1 MSELPGNERYT
12 MLYQNDALVADNA
25 DLIKHLAR
33 LKDVQAIDAPRGLR
47 LAASGRE
54 AWLDLTE
61 EVMYEHQTNLE
72 VRLAETRAF
81 VATLEARL
89 SNENYIKKAPE
100 NLVEESRKQLETKQK
115 IIDRLE
121 AELEILK

>member
-1 MSELPGNERYT
+1 LARKPRVQKE
-12 MLYQNDALVADNA
+12 
-25 DLIKHLAR
+25 LIKHLAR
-33 LKDVQAIDAPRGLR
+33 LKDIQAIDVPRGLR

-81 VATLEARL
+81 VTTLEARL
-89 SNENYIKKAPE
+89 SNESYIKKAPE

-115 IIDRLE
+115 VIDRLE